1 MMTNKDITGEW
12 FKHDS
17 MTIPKG
23 TRVTKQ
29 SALGDLPDNQWFID
43 DLSWVTPWP
52 DGSKKSGF
60 LHDATYY
67 GIMVTDAEVE
77 ED

>member
-23 TRVTKQ
+23 TRVTNNEQ
-29 SALGDLPDNQWFID
+29 RDTNN
-43 DLSWVTPWP
+43 
-52 DGSKKSGF
+52 
-60 LHDATYY
+60 
-67 GIMVTDAEVE
+67 M
-77 ED
+77 